1 MTEQT
6 KQQVWGCE
14 GGLKDR
20 IRDLQFQQEME
31 ENASTPPQADAET
44 LPDGELKMFPLCGC
58 AGSIPYVLAEEAYA
72 AYSKKYGSQQ
82 TLTRMGER
90 GGFYAEELDE
100 FIPGWRDRAIAIK
113 LQYEAS
119 VARIAA
125 DSVLVPRAEL
135 ERLRDAERIAWLFE
149 TCHNAPLGDINFEI
163 TARGRFRHFHM
174 PGAFYVELPVV
185 DGKMQMSDAAR
196 AIIDAAREGKEST
209 NG

>member
-1 MTEQT
+1 MNDGT
-6 KQQVWGCE
+6 KETANEICE
-14 GGLKDR
+14 TVAESLGHKITDVPVEVVKCIEAMMR
-20 IRDLQFQQEME
+20 
-31 ENASTPPQADAET
+31 ASDDVPIWNCDGPAAMPPQADAET
-44 LPDGELKMFPLCGC
+44 LPDGELKMFHLCGC

-100 FIPGWRDRAIAIK
+100 FIPGGRDRAIAIK

-135 ERLRDAERIAWLFE
+135 ERLRDAERIAEHADDGDAGVYLRLREVGRVGALCHFE
-149 TCHNAPLGDINFEI
+149 AHAP
-163 TARGRFRHFHM
+163 
-174 PGAFYVELPVV
+174 
-185 DGKMQMSDAAR
+185 
-196 AIIDAAREGKEST
+196 
-209 NG
+209 